1 MDMKEKHCL
10 SLTYTIYLSII
21 LFQIDTQKLTFK
33 ESAKPRTNSGVST
46 GKTRP
51 DSGIECEKTEA
62 SV

>member
-1 MDMKEKHCL
+1 MKVKHCL
-10 SLTYTIYLSII
+10 SLTYTIYLSIN

>member
-1 MDMKEKHCL
+1 MDMKEKHC
-10 SLTYTIYLSII
+10 LTYTIYLSII